1 MSYYSLCKTLKCF
14 RSFSS
19 TNGIKLKDNK
29 ELTWHERELSA
40 SELSSRTVYE
50 NDFNANTTIQ
60 AGISA
65 VTNQHVLVI
74 EVFSRREKKY
84 IKEIYLRNNYNNP
97 MKLELRS
104 LIK

>member
-1 MSYYSLCKTLKCF
+1 
-14 RSFSS
+14 
-19 TNGIKLKDNK
+19 
-29 ELTWHERELSA
+29 LTWHERELSA